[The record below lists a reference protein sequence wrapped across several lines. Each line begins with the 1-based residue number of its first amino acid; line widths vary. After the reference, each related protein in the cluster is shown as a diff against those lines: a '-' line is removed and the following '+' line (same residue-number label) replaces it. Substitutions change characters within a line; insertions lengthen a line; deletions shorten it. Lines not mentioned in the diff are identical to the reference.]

1 MKVTIAA
8 SQMACSWDSEKN
20 IEKAINIVHES
31 ADQGAQIILLQEL
44 FETPY
49 FCIDTQSKH
58 FDLARTLSNQT
69 TIKMDLLLGT
79 IGRVTYQIS
88 RSMRKNFISHLE
100 ILDLKFLKLSLDE
113 LVWGYAGISG
123 FQKLQEQWH

>member
-44 FETPY
+44 FEASHP
-49 FCIDTQSKH
+49 S
-58 FDLARTLSNQT
+58 
-69 TIKMDLLLGT
+69 LLLDRG
-79 IGRVTYQIS
+79 
-88 RSMRKNFISHLE
+88 
-100 ILDLKFLKLSLDE
+100 FLYYL
-113 LVWGYAGISG
+113 
-123 FQKLQEQWH
+123 H

>member
-8 SQMACSWDSEKN
+8 SQMACSWNLEKN
-20 IEKAINIVHES
+20 IEKAINIVHQS

-58 FDLARTLSNQT
+58 LDLAKTLSDQT
-69 TIKMDLLLGT
+69 TIKMMQSIAKERNVVLP
-79 IGRVTYQIS
+79 IS
-88 RSMRKNFISHLE
+88 FFEKS
-100 ILDLKFLKLSLDE
+100 
-113 LVWGYAGISG
+113 
-123 FQKLQEQWH
+123 

>member
-8 SQMACSWDSEKN
+8 SQMACSWNLEKN
-20 IEKAINIVHES
+20 IEKAINIVHQS

-58 FDLARTLSNQT
+58 FDLAKTLSGQT
-69 TIKMDLLLGT
+69 TIKVMQSIAKERNVVLPLTL
-79 IGRVTYQIS
+79 IHI
-88 RSMRKNFISHLE
+88 
-100 ILDLKFLKLSLDE
+100 
-113 LVWGYAGISG
+113 
-123 FQKLQEQWH
+123 